1 MDAVNGSVLGIARL
15 HIMGSA
21 HATPDEAAW
30 IGIAYLI
37 AKITCL
43 PLAAGLTARFGTI
56 RMLAVATVVVTLA
69 SLACGFAADLDA
81 LVFWCAVQ
89 GAGGA
94 VLLVAGQTALLK
106 IFPRDRQ
113 PSVQAVYSIAVI
125 LAPAS
130 LAPGIEGWLTDALS
144 WSAIFLLNALTGLV
158 GLVAVAR
165 GFKEELPRA
174 HRLRLDWIG
183 LGLLALA
190 ASGVVYVLQEGN
202 RYDWLEE
209 PHIGWLTIGS
219 VAAFALFLAW
229 EKRRQRRDPLID
241 SAVFQSQPFTFG
253 FIVSF
258 VAGTALSG
266 SAFVISAF
274 AFTVL
279 DFAPTYAG
287 LLLLP
292 ASLSVALG
300 LFLAAMLLQRP
311 GFVPLRL
318 VPLGIL
324 CFMTAMWWLS
334 HATGQSGLPDLTPPL
349 LLRGFGL
356 GVLFMALTV
365 MTLTGLAGP
374 QTAHGV
380 ALFNIG
386 RQMGGLIGIAFLQTY
401 LDYQI
406 ALNRGVLAAYL
417 VPGNPLLVERQAQI
431 AERLAARGYDAGDA
445 TMAAIAVIAKSA
457 QAQVAALSFNES
469 FLAVALIFLFAA
481 PLMAAVKLIQAR
493 VAQQRAGAKP

>member
-1 MDAVNGSVLGIARL
+1 V
-15 HIMGSA
+15 
-21 HATPDEAAW
+21 AW
-30 IGIAYLI
+30 LGIAYLI

-43 PLAAGLTARFGTI
+43 PLGASLVARFDTV
-56 RMLAVATVVVTLA
+56 RVLAAATVLVTLA
-69 SLACGFAADLDA
+69 SFACGLAVDLEA

-89 GAGGA
+89 GMGGA
-94 VLLVAGQTALLK
+94 VLLVAGQTPLLK

-113 PSVQAVYSIAVI
+113 PSVQAVYATAVI

-144 WSAIFLLNALTGLV
+144 WPAIFLLNALLGLA
-158 GLVAVAR
+158 GLVAIAR
-165 GFKEELPRA
+165 GFKEKRPRA
-174 HRLRLDWIG
+174 HVMRLDWVG

-202 RYDWLEE
+202 RYDWFEE
-209 PHIGWLTIGS
+209 PHIRWLSVGG

-229 EKRRQRRDPLID
+229 EKRRQHCDPLID
-241 SAVFQSQPFTFG
+241 FAVFRSQSFTFG
-253 FIVSF
+253 FVVSF
-258 VAGTALSG
+258 VAGFALSG
-266 SAFVISAF
+266 SAFLISAF

-279 DFAPTYAG
+279 EFAPTYAG

-292 ASLSVALG
+292 ASISVALG
-300 LFLAAMLLQRP
+300 LLLAAMLLQRP

-334 HATGQSGLPDLTPPL
+334 HATGQSGLPDLIPPL

-356 GVLFMALTV
+356 GVLFNALTV
-365 MTLTGLAGP
+365 ITLTGLAGL

-380 ALFNIG
+380 VLFNIG

-401 LDYQI
+401 LDHQI

-417 VPGNPLLVERQAQI
+417 APGNPLLVERQAQI

-445 TMAAIAVIAKSA
+445 TMAAMAIIAKSA
-457 QAQVAALSFNES
+457 QTQIAALSFNEA

-493 VAQQRAGAKP
+493 VAR